1 MNFRL
6 RLPGLPATV
15 LASALTVLAT
25 LITLPAAQAQ
35 TANSTG
41 TTRIVVPYPPG
52 QGADLIMR
60 LMAEPL
66 GKRLGQPVIVDNRPG
81 AGGTIGTEY
90 VSKQPADGST
100 LLMGSSGAI
109 SIAPTLTPQAARYN
123 PLKDFEP
130 LTGVAAVAQ
139 VFVVSA
145 KSPHKDLAG
154 FLQAAR
160 KDPGKLSFASS
171 GNGSTQHLF
180 MAAFAHDAGIRMLH
194 VPYKGAAPA
203 FNDLMGG
210 QVDIMSDTTAAILPQ
225 IKAGKVV
232 ALGVTSAARQ
242 PQLPEVPTLAE
253 QGVKNFSAEGWI
265 TVLAPPGMAAPL
277 ADRLDREMRASLADP
292 AVARKIREMGFVEM
306 RESRAE
312 LRKFIAAELARWK
325 SVIDAAHITAE

>member
-1 MNFRL
+1 MNPRHA
-6 RLPGLPATV
+6 LPGLPAAL
-15 LASALTVLAT
+15 LAGALTALTPV
-25 LITLPAAQAQ
+25 AAEAQ
-35 TANSTG
+35 TTSNAG

-90 VSKQPADGST
+90 VSKQPADGTT

-145 KSPHKDLAG
+145 KSPYQDLAG

-180 MAAFAHDAGIRMLH
+180 MAAFAHEAGIRMLH

-210 QVDIMSDTTAAILPQ
+210 QVNIMSDTTAAILPQ
-225 IKAGKVV
+225 IRAGTVR

-253 QGVKNFSAEGWI
+253 QGVRNFAAEGWI
-265 TVLAPPGMAAPL
+265 TVLAPPGMAATL
-277 ADRLDREMRASLADP
+277 ADRLDREMRAALADP

-306 RESRAE
+306 RESRAA
-312 LRKFIAAELARWK
+312 LRQFIAAELTRWRA
-325 SVIDAAHITAE
+325 VIEAAHITAE